1 MTEQLHKVLQRAL
14 ALIDRDRFGSADEF
28 IGALRGEEV
37 KMPPTKRESRC
48 AAFGERRCYDR
59 WGTARREAEGEAPRA
74 TFAKGEGN
82 GFAAVA
88 GMEG

>member
-37 KMPPTKRESRC
+37 KMPPSANPLRRLRRTAMLRPMGNS
-48 AAFGERRCYDR
+48 AAERPKAKPRVR
-59 WGTARREAEGEAPRA
+59 PSPRA
-74 TFAKGEGN
+74 RATVLPTWREWRS
-82 GFAAVA
+82 
-88 GMEG
+88 